1 MRVPDISVLR
11 FEALDFDP
19 DSFDHE
25 MHVYIAR
32 ALILEFGQEE
42 AAERF
47 AQTLKTLTDKLGMPG
62 KYHETITRFYVHA
75 IAERSRL
82 SSGADW
88 ESFRTGH
95 PELFDGSLLRSS
107 YSAERLASDEARRF
121 FVLPDRSQV
130 A

>member
-1 MRVPDISVLR
+1 MAPKITVAR

-19 DSFDHE
+19 DRFDHE
-25 MHVYIAR
+25 SHVYIAR
-32 ALILEFGQEE
+32 ELILEFGQEV

-47 AQTLKTLTDKLGMPG
+47 ARTLKTLTDKLGVPG

-82 SSGADW
+82 AAGADW

-121 FVLPDRSQV
+121 FVLPDKSKV